1 MNSSS
6 IMKPYKLI
14 SNIGLVFAATFFG
27 LQNTTAQNNS
37 SIGSGLGV
45 FIFPGEGQNQEQQDK
60 DEMDCFNWAKQETG
74 YDPLNPTQVQ
84 AQQVDKSAD
93 GSAIRGAAGGAAA
106 GAAIGAIAG
115 DAGDGAAIG
124 AIVGGLRG
132 RRAKKA
138 RDAQQQQQNNAAAAG
153 QEQKMLDDYK
163 RAFSVCLEAKGY
175 TVK

>member
-1 MNSSS
+1 MKFINIKAFRYMS
-6 IMKPYKLI
+6 ITGFVLSLSI
-14 SNIGLVFAATFFG
+14 FG
-27 LQNTTAQNNS
+27 IQSLKAQNNS

-45 FIFPGEGQNQEQQDK
+45 FVFPGEGQDQAQQDK
-60 DEMDCFNWAKQETG
+60 DEMECFNWAKQQTG
-74 YDPLNPTQVQ
+74 FDPLNPTQVE

-93 GSAIRGAAGGAAA
+93 GSAVVGAAGGAAA

-124 AIVGGLRG
+124 AIVGGIRG

-138 RDAQQQQQNNAAAAG
+138 RDAQQQAQNNAAAAG
-153 QEQKMLDDYK
+153 QEQKMMDDYK

>member
-1 MNSSS
+1 MKFNNIRSFRHLS
-6 IMKPYKLI
+6 IT
-14 SNIGLVFAATFFG
+14 SLVLSLSFFG
-27 LQNTTAQNNS
+27 LHSLKAQNNS

-45 FIFPGEGQNQEQQDK
+45 FVFPGEGQTQEQQDK

-74 YDPLNPTQVQ
+74 YDPLNPTQVE

-124 AIVGGLRG
+124 AIVGGIRG
-132 RRAKKA
+132 RRAKKG

-153 QEQKMLDDYK
+153 QQQKMLDDYK

>member
-1 MNSSS
+1 MSNSIKYIST
-6 IMKPYKLI
+6 IKLLMLLSAFSLQGI
-14 SNIGLVFAATFFG
+14 S
-27 LQNTTAQNNS
+27 AQNNS

-45 FIFPGEGQNQEQQDK
+45 FVFPGEGQDQAQQDK
-60 DEMDCFNWAKQETG
+60 DEMECFNWAKQQTG

-124 AIVGGLRG
+124 AIVGGIRG

-138 RDAQQQQQNNAAAAG
+138 RDAQQQSQNNAAAAG
-153 QEQKMLDDYK
+153 QEQKMMEDYK